1 MFKNRGQEDEK
12 YKIKA
17 FAPDEKLDN
26 EYSKLY
32 FSYIDEFMDNSLVKN
47 IALTGDFGIGKST
60 LIRNYEEH
68 KQKKFI
74 SKKRYAYLSVTD
86 LNLPNA
92 SKNINDIKDIQEKIE
107 LRILKQLLVICKKHD
122 IEGSHYRPVP
132 ERKSFFIPILIT
144 LAAIMIAVIKLGL
157 INNVKNNSLYLVLL
171 ICLCGILLFYI
182 VTSAFRHYK
191 LPSFEFKFGN
201 SKNNTTVQT
210 ETGDDGETLDKNL
223 TDIVYLMETVYKKT
237 GGVIVI
243 EDIDRYDTRIC
254 IPVLEKLRE
263 INILVNQ
270 RMRFNNKGEKTFK
283 FIYILKDDI
292 FSENLEDE
300 LSVPA
305 TKFFDGVIPVLPKIG
320 HTNSED
326 YLLKNWEKYNLDT
339 AFINE
344 IAPYIYDYRQIRAI
358 ENEFNIFLN
367 ISNEIVEDEES
378 IKNTEIMALSIYKF
392 FYPDAYY
399 QIRKN
404 TYNELIKYLVD
415 KKLYEITKDFLN
427 KNLYAKEYN
436 IPKLPKEKIKA
447 ILFEFLSLDVLK
459 YLFENSTISKVMDYL
474 DELDNYIKQPKALID
489 AKEVRDIT
497 KKVDELLVDG
507 GLYSDDFRLIALYY
521 ENQYCGIEK
530 TGKGILS
537 SFEDALK
544 NKNIIAHYQPIFS
557 INGDEIVGAEALAR
571 WVHNSDIIMPMNYLQ
586 VTNQNGLTYKLD
598 KAIID
603 VVINNIKRNHYSA
616 LEKSRISINISSFE
630 GKETISEICMYLLK
644 VMKENEIKPST
655 IIVEFCEPKD
665 DTAYNHIQQSVKMLK
680 LRGVDSWLDDFGI
693 GNLSLGIL
701 KDCPFSGVKVDR
713 SLFNNSEDEKKKKIL
728 EQMFNLFK
736 QMNMKII
743 AEGVETIKE
752 VELLKSIG
760 CDYIQGFYYSKPLP
774 IDEYNSI
781 YRNKEN
787 NHLTT
792 EASIIK

>member
-1 MFKNRGQEDEK
+1 MFKNRDQKYEK

-17 FAPDEKLDN
+17 FAPDEKIDD
-26 EYSKLY
+26 EYSKMY
-32 FSYIDEFMDNSLVKN
+32 FSYIDEFMDNPLVKN
-47 IALTGDFGIGKST
+47 IAITGDFGIGKST

-74 SKKRYAYLSVTD
+74 NKKRYAYLSVTD
-86 LNLPNA
+86 LNL
-92 SKNINDIKDIQEKIE
+92 SSDSIKKNDIKSTQEKIE
-107 LRILKQLLVICKKHD
+107 ILILKQLLVICKKHD

-132 ERKSFFIPILIT
+132 ERKSSFIPILIT
-144 LAAIMIAVIKLGL
+144 IAAIMIAVIKLGL
-157 INNVKNNSLYLVLL
+157 INNVKDNSLYLVLL

-237 GGVIVI
+237 GGIIVI

-270 RMRFNNKGEKTFK
+270 RMRFNNKGKKTFK

-292 FSENLEDE
+292 FSENLENE

-326 YLLKNWEKYNLDT
+326 YLLRNWEKYNLNI

-378 IKNTEIMALSIYKF
+378 KKNTEIMALSIYKF

-399 QIRKN
+399 QIRRN
-404 TYNELIKYLVD
+404 SNNELITYLVN
-415 KKLYEITKDFLN
+415 KKLFEITKTFSEKSLFT
-427 KNLYAKEYN
+427 KKFEM
-436 IPKLPKEKIKA
+436 PSLPKEKIKG
-447 ILFEFLSLDVLK
+447 ILFKHLSLDVLN
-459 YLFENSTISKVMDYL
+459 YIFENSTLIKIMSCFN
-474 DELDNYIKQPKALID
+474 ELDTVSISIKYANDSKTVTEILKDVNDLID
-489 AKEVRDIT
+489 A
-497 KKVDELLVDG
+497 G
-507 GLYSDDFRLIALYY
+507 GLYSDDLRLIALYY
-521 ENQYCGIEK
+521 ENQYLSVNKIDE
-530 TGKGILS
+530 ILGN
-537 SFEDALK
+537 FEVAIK
-544 NKNIIAHYQPIFS
+544 NKHFTTNYQPIYS
-557 INGDEIVGAEALAR
+557 LSDNEIVGVEALAR
-571 WVHNSDIIMPMNYLQ
+571 WRYNEHIKYPMDFLPAINSK
-586 VTNQNGLTYKLD
+586 GLTYKLD

-603 VVINNIKRNHYSA
+603 IVIKELKFDRVRSFDNRKISLNIAVNDEIDSNDDPCNY
-616 LEKSRISINISSFE
+616 LINAI
-630 GKETISEICMYLLK
+630 
-644 VMKENEIKPST
+644 KENEISPAS
-655 IIVEFCEPKD
+655 IIVEFSEPKGGG
-665 DTAYNHIQQSVKMLK
+665 AYEYVKRSVSRLK
-680 LRGVDSWLDDFGI
+680 QFGISSWLDNFGD
-693 GNLSLGIL
+693 GNLSVGIL
-701 KDCPFSGVKVDR
+701 KDCPFAGVKVVR
-713 SLFNNSEDEKKKKIL
+713 SLFENIEDDKKKKVL
-728 EQMFNLFK
+728 EQMFILFK
-736 QMNMKII
+736 QLNLII
-743 AEGVETIKE
+743 VAERVETPEE

-760 CDYIQGFYYSKPLP
+760 CDYIQGYYYSRPLS
-774 IDEYNSI
+774 IKEYNSI